1 MDEFS
6 KLFLYIPGIVIFL
19 VGSGQVR
26 GWLRNWRTGNGA
38 QGRVLG
44 CSHIIKKDRKDR
56 EIYNFYDVLVEYT
69 DPKTGHK
76 IKINTKSPTEYSVS
90 QPVKVYTGAGGKPV
104 LADAEETPVFHP
116 LVFMLGGAVLILL
129 ALEQNRGNEVRAML
143 CLTAILT
150 GSGLSLLWHFT
161 TLKKRHLEAIDARI
175 VDVYT
180 RQLSKETKIIRG
192 SRFTYYPVVRY
203 NLDGQEITRRCRVN
217 SSSEKSFQVGDN
229 MKLYLDRAGGTVS
242 EHRAHPVMAAA
253 GAALLICG
261 ILAGASIFSQIL

>member
-26 GWLRNWRTGNGA
+26 GWLRGLRTGSNA
-38 QGRVLG
+38 QGRVLS
-44 CSHIIKKDRKDR
+44 CNHIIKKDKKDR

-69 DPKTGHK
+69 DPKSGHK
-76 IKINTKSPTEYSVS
+76 IKINVKSPTEYATA
-90 QPVKVYTGAGGKPV
+90 QPVKVYTGSDGKPV
-104 LADAEETPVFHP
+104 LADSEETPVFHP

-143 CLTAILT
+143 CLTVILI
-150 GSGLSLLWHFT
+150 GSGLALLWHFT
-161 TLKKRHLEAIDARI
+161 SLKKKKLETLEAEI
-175 VDVYT
+175 VDVYS

-203 NLDGQEITRRCRVN
+203 NLDGQEIMRRCRVN
-217 SSSEKSFQVGDN
+217 SSSEKSFQIGDK
-229 MKLYLDRAGGTVS
+229 MKLYLDRTTGAVS
-242 EHRAHPVMAAA
+242 EHQANLVMAAS
-253 GAALLICG
+253 GAILLISG
-261 ILAGASIFSQIL
+261 ILAGISIFSQIL